1 MFNPRDPRAS
11 MTAIAP
17 ARRLKL
23 RTLAAA
29 ALLLLLAGAVPAAR
43 AQQIRVL
50 KIGHQFP
57 GGTID
62 EGDFRDRL
70 CRKFAAE
77 VERRTNGALRFEIFP
92 QNKLV
97 KPEGQLEALRSGTMD
112 FCLMP
117 LNNAFDKLP
126 ELNVTLLP
134 GVIKSYEQGLRWKT
148 EAIGRDVTALLDQN
162 GALTLTWVWQ
172 AAGIVAAVRP
182 ILVPDDLRDLR
193 IRGAGKSVDTVL
205 SVVGGRVVSMAS
217 SEIPKAF
224 REGKVDAAITTSTS
238 LVSFKL
244 QDFCRAVTTPR
255 LRALFYFPEP
265 LLISK
270 LTFDSLTPDQKR
282 IVTEVGASL
291 EKFALDSAR
300 ADDETLARTYLAA
313 NAAVADMDEEQWIM
327 WQRVA
332 RAAAWRDYERTVP
345 KGDEW
350 LKKALAVP

>member
-1 MFNPRDPRAS
+1 M
-11 MTAIAP
+11 
-17 ARRLKL
+17 KL
-23 RTLAAA
+23 CRLAA
-29 ALLLLLAGAVPAAR
+29 LGWILLLAIVPPAH

-57 GGTID
+57 GGTAE

-70 CRKFAAE
+70 CRRFAAE
-77 VERRTNGALRFEIFP
+77 VERRTNGSLRFEVFP
-92 QNKLV
+92 ANKLV
-97 KPEGQLEALRSGTMD
+97 KPEGQLDALKSGAMD
-112 FCLMP
+112 LCLMP
-117 LNNAFDKLP
+117 LNNGFDKLP

-134 GVIKSYEQGLRWKT
+134 GVIKSYEQALRWKT
-148 EAIGRDVTALLDQN
+148 EPIGRDVNALLEQN
-162 GALTLTWVWQ
+162 GATTLTWIWQ

-182 ILVPDDLRDLR
+182 VLVPDDVRDLR

-205 SVVGGRVVSMAS
+205 TVVGGKVVSMAS

-224 REGKVDAAITTSTS
+224 REGKVDAAITSSTS
-238 LVSFKL
+238 LVAFKL

-265 LLISK
+265 LLMSK
-270 LTFDSLTPDQKR
+270 LTFESLTPDQKK
-282 IVTEVGASL
+282 IVQEVGASL
-291 EKFALDSAR
+291 EKFALDCAR
-300 ADDETLARTYLAA
+300 ADDEMLARTYLAA
-313 NAAVADMDEEQWIM
+313 NAAVADMDEEQWTM

-345 KGDEW
+345 KGEEW

>member
-1 MFNPRDPRAS
+1 MKLPLFAGAS
-11 MTAIAP
+11 
-17 ARRLKL
+17 
-23 RTLAAA
+23 
-29 ALLLLLAGAVPAAR
+29 LLFLLAGITPAP

-77 VERRTNGALRFEIFP
+77 VEKRTNGALKFEVFP

-97 KPEGQLEALRSGTMD
+97 KPEGQLDALKLGTMD

-134 GVIKSYEQGLRWKT
+134 GVIKSYEQGFRWKT
-148 EAIGRDVTALLDQN
+148 APIGRDVTTLLEQN

-172 AAGIVAAVRP
+172 AAGIVAVVRP
-182 ILVPDDLRDLR
+182 VLVPDDVRDLR
-193 IRGAGKSVDTVL
+193 VRGAGKSVDVVL
-205 SVVGGRVVSMAS
+205 TVVGGKVVSMAS

-224 REGKVDAAITTSTS
+224 REGKVDAAITSSTS
-238 LVSFKL
+238 LVAFKL

-265 LLISK
+265 LLVSK
-270 LTFDSLTPDQKR
+270 VTFDSLTSDQKR
-282 IVTEVGASL
+282 IVTEVGISL

-300 ADDETLARTYLAA
+300 ADDEMLARTYLAA

-332 RAAAWRDYERTVP
+332 RAAAWRDYERNVP
-345 KGDEW
+345 KGNEW

>member
-1 MFNPRDPRAS
+1 M
-11 MTAIAP
+11 
-17 ARRLKL
+17 KL
-23 RTLAAA
+23 RILAA
-29 ALLLLLAGAVPAAR
+29 LSLFLLLAASTPAR
-43 AQQIRVL
+43 AQQLRVL

-57 GGTID
+57 AGTAE

-70 CRKFAAE
+70 CRRFAAE
-77 VERRTNGALRFEIFP
+77 VERRTNGALRFEVYAG
-92 QNKLV
+92 NKLV
-97 KPEGQLEALRSGTMD
+97 KPEGQLDALKSGTMD

-134 GVIKSYEQGLRWKT
+134 GVIKSYEQAFRWKT
-148 EAIGRDVTALLDQN
+148 DAIGRDVTTLLEQN
-162 GALTLTWVWQ
+162 GAMTLTWIWQ

-182 ILVPDDLRDLR
+182 VLVPDDVRDLR

-205 SVVGGRVVSMAS
+205 TVVGGKVVSMAS

-224 REGKVDAAITTSTS
+224 REGKVDAAITSSTS
-238 LVSFKL
+238 LVAFKL

-265 LLISK
+265 LLMSR
-270 LTFDSLTPDQKR
+270 LTFESLTPDQKR
-282 IVTEVGASL
+282 IVVEVGASL
-291 EKFALDSAR
+291 EKFALDCAR

-313 NAAVADMDEEQWIM
+313 NAAVADMDEEQWTM

-345 KGDEW
+345 KGEEW

>member
-1 MFNPRDPRAS
+1 MLYIFLPRSR
-11 MTAIAP
+11 T
-17 ARRLKL
+17 L
-23 RTLAAA
+23 RTFVAVAS
-29 ALLLLLAGAVPAAR
+29 LLLLTGIAPVR

-57 GGTID
+57 GGTIE

-77 VERRTNGALRFEIFP
+77 VEKRTNGTLKCEVFP

-97 KPEGQLEALRSGTMD
+97 KPDGQLDALKSGAMD
-112 FCLMP
+112 LCLMP

-134 GVIKSYEQGLRWKT
+134 GVIKSYEQGLRWK
-148 EAIGRDVTALLDQN
+148 AAPIGHDVTNLLEQN
-162 GALTLTWVWQ
+162 GAVTLTWVWQ

-182 ILVPDDLRDLR
+182 VLVPDDVRDLR
-193 IRGAGKSVDTVL
+193 VRGAGKSVDVVL
-205 SVVGGRVVSMAS
+205 SVVGGKVVSMAS

-224 REGKVDAAITTSTS
+224 REGKVDAAITSSTS
-238 LVSFKL
+238 LVAFKL

-265 LLISK
+265 LLMSK

-282 IVTEVGASL
+282 IVMEVGASL
-291 EKFALDSAR
+291 EKFALDCAR

-313 NAAVADMDEEQWIM
+313 NAAVADMDDEQWVM

-350 LKKALAVP
+350 LKRALAVP

>member
-1 MFNPRDPRAS
+1 MPYIIPPRSLALRSFAAAIS
-11 MTAIAP
+11 LLLLTGIAP
-17 ARRLKL
+17 AH
-23 RTLAAA
+23 
-29 ALLLLLAGAVPAAR
+29 
-43 AQQIRVL
+43 AQQVRVL

-57 GGTID
+57 GGTIE

-77 VERRTNGALRFEIFP
+77 VEKRTNGTLKCEVFP

-97 KPEGQLEALRSGTMD
+97 KPDVQLDALKSGAMD
-112 FCLMP
+112 LCLMP

-148 EAIGRDVTALLDQN
+148 APIGHDVTTLLEQN
-162 GALTLTWVWQ
+162 GAVTLTWVWQ
-172 AAGIVAAVRP
+172 AAGIVAAIRP
-182 ILVPDDLRDLR
+182 VLVPDDVRDLR
-193 IRGAGKSVDTVL
+193 VRGAGKSVDTVL
-205 SVVGGRVVSMAS
+205 TVVGGKVLSMAS

-224 REGKVDAAITTSTS
+224 REGKVDAAITSSTS
-238 LVSFKL
+238 LVAFKL

-255 LRALFYFPEP
+255 IRALFYFPEP
-265 LLISK
+265 LLMSK

-291 EKFALDSAR
+291 EKFALDCAR

-313 NAAVADMDEEQWIM
+313 NASVADMDDEQWLM

>member
-1 MFNPRDPRAS
+1 MPYTIPPRALALRS
-11 MTAIAP
+11 FAAATSLLVLLTGLAP
-17 ARRLKL
+17 AH
-23 RTLAAA
+23 
-29 ALLLLLAGAVPAAR
+29 
-43 AQQIRVL
+43 AQQVRVL

-57 GGTID
+57 GGTIE

-77 VERRTNGALRFEIFP
+77 VEKRTNGTLKCEVFP

-97 KPEGQLEALRSGTMD
+97 KPEGQLDALKSGAMD
-112 FCLMP
+112 LCLMP
-117 LNNAFDKLP
+117 LNNGFDKLP

-148 EAIGRDVTALLDQN
+148 APIGHDVTTLLEQH
-162 GALTLTWVWQ
+162 GAVTLTWVWQ
-172 AAGIVAAVRP
+172 AAGIVAAIRP
-182 ILVPDDLRDLR
+182 VLVPDDVRDLR
-193 IRGAGKSVDTVL
+193 VRGAGKSVDTVL
-205 SVVGGRVVSMAS
+205 TVVGGKVVSMAS

-224 REGKVDAAITTSTS
+224 REGKVDAAITSSTS
-238 LVSFKL
+238 LVAFKL

-265 LLISK
+265 LLMSK

-291 EKFALDSAR
+291 EKFALDCAR

-313 NAAVADMDEEQWIM
+313 NAAVADMDEEQWVM